1 VSLRLKFQAHPQPG
15 KTAVNAFLIVK
26 AYTYFTCV
34 FSLSCRR
41 KQKSIMKNISI
52 ALNVLLL
59 IAVGVLYA
67 KVFSGKADKAVEKK
81 VVAANT
87 TSAATSAASIAYIDM
102 DSLHEKISYIKNIR
116 AELENDQRSIETKW
130 QNGYRSLEN
139 QKNAFIKSKGNS
151 ITQQDAE
158 KFQGELM
165 QQQQAIDGE
174 KQDATQKL
182 SAKSY
187 KFMDD
192 IQKKLKDFLAEY
204 NKDKNFQYILTTGTG
219 LDYMVYKDSA
229 LNITNDV
236 IDGMNE
242 KLNAKK

>member
-1 VSLRLKFQAHPQPG
+1 
-15 KTAVNAFLIVK
+15 
-26 AYTYFTCV
+26 
-34 FSLSCRR
+34 
-41 KQKSIMKNISI
+41 
-52 ALNVLLL
+52 
-59 IAVGVLYA
+59 
-67 KVFSGKADKAVEKK
+67 
-81 VVAANT
+81 
-87 TSAATSAASIAYIDM
+87 M

-165 QQQQAIDGE
+165 QQQQQIDGA
-174 KQDATQKL
+174 KQDATKAL
-182 SAKSY
+182 SEKSY

-219 LDYMVYKDSA
+219 LDYIVYKDSA

-236 IDGMNE
+236 IAGMNE

>member
-1 VSLRLKFQAHPQPG
+1 
-15 KTAVNAFLIVK
+15 
-26 AYTYFTCV
+26 
-34 FSLSCRR
+34 
-41 KQKSIMKNISI
+41 MKNISI

-67 KVFSGKADKAVEKK
+67 KVFSGNKSTKAPEKK
-81 VVAANT
+81 VVSANT
-87 TSAATSAASIAYIDM
+87 DPTPQGTSIAYIDM
-102 DSLHEKISYIKNIR
+102 DSLHEKITYIKNIR

-151 ITQQDAE
+151 ITQQEAE
-158 KFQGELM
+158 KFQGELL

-192 IQKKLKDFLAEY
+192 IQKKLKDFLADY
-204 NKDKNFQYILTTGTG
+204 NKDKSFQYILTTGTG
-219 LDYMVYKDSA
+219 LDYMLYKDSA

-236 IDGMNE
+236 IQGMNE
-242 KLNAKK
+242 KLNPKK

>member
-1 VSLRLKFQAHPQPG
+1 
-15 KTAVNAFLIVK
+15 
-26 AYTYFTCV
+26 
-34 FSLSCRR
+34 
-41 KQKSIMKNISI
+41 MKNISI

-67 KVFSGKADKAVEKK
+67 KVFSGKTDKTAEKK
-81 VVAANT
+81 TVAANT
-87 TSAATSAASIAYIDM
+87 TSTTTPAVSIAYIDM

-165 QQQQAIDGE
+165 QAQQQIDGE

-192 IQKKLKDFLAEY
+192 IQKKLKDFLADY

-219 LDYMVYKDSA
+219 LDYIVYKDSA

-236 IDGMNE
+236 IQGMNE
-242 KLNAKK
+242 KLNPKK

>member
-1 VSLRLKFQAHPQPG
+1 
-15 KTAVNAFLIVK
+15 
-26 AYTYFTCV
+26 
-34 FSLSCRR
+34 
-41 KQKSIMKNISI
+41 MKNISI

-67 KVFSGKADKAVEKK
+67 KVFSGDKTGKATEKK
-81 VVAANT
+81 VVAANP
-87 TSAATSAASIAYIDM
+87 AATATPGVSIAYIDM

-130 QNGYRSLEN
+130 QNGYRGLEN

-151 ITQQDAE
+151 ITQQEAE

-192 IQKKLKDFLAEY
+192 IQKKLKDFLADY

-219 LDYMVYKDSA
+219 LDYIVYKDSA

-236 IDGMNE
+236 IQGMNE

>member
-1 VSLRLKFQAHPQPG
+1 
-15 KTAVNAFLIVK
+15 
-26 AYTYFTCV
+26 
-34 FSLSCRR
+34 
-41 KQKSIMKNISI
+41 MKNISI

-67 KVFSGKADKAVEKK
+67 KVFSGNKNVKTPEKK
-81 VVAANT
+81 VVSANT
-87 TSAATSAASIAYIDM
+87 DPAPQGVSIAYIDM
-102 DSLHEKISYIKNIR
+102 DSLHEKITYIKNIR

-151 ITQQDAE
+151 ITQQEAE
-158 KFQGELM
+158 KFQGELL

-192 IQKKLKDFLAEY
+192 IQKKLKDFLADY
-204 NKDKNFQYILTTGTG
+204 NKDKSFQYILTTGTG
-219 LDYMVYKDSA
+219 LDYMLYKDSS

-236 IDGMNE
+236 IQGMNE
-242 KLNAKK
+242 KLNPKK

>member
-1 VSLRLKFQAHPQPG
+1 
-15 KTAVNAFLIVK
+15 
-26 AYTYFTCV
+26 
-34 FSLSCRR
+34 
-41 KQKSIMKNISI
+41 MKNISI

-67 KVFSGKADKAVEKK
+67 KVFSGNKNVKTPEKK
-81 VVAANT
+81 VASANPDPT
-87 TSAATSAASIAYIDM
+87 PQNASIAYIDM
-102 DSLHEKISYIKNIR
+102 DSLHEKITYIKNIR

-151 ITQQDAE
+151 ITQQEAE
-158 KFQGELM
+158 KFQGELL

-192 IQKKLKDFLAEY
+192 IQKKLKDFLADY
-204 NKDKNFQYILTTGTG
+204 NKDRSFQYILTTGTG
-219 LDYMVYKDSA
+219 LDYMLYKDSA

-236 IDGMNE
+236 IQGMNE
-242 KLNAKK
+242 KLNPKK

>member
-1 VSLRLKFQAHPQPG
+1 
-15 KTAVNAFLIVK
+15 
-26 AYTYFTCV
+26 
-34 FSLSCRR
+34 
-41 KQKSIMKNISI
+41 MKNISI

-67 KVFSGKADKAVEKK
+67 KVFSGNNTVKTPEKK
-81 VVAANT
+81 VV
-87 TSAATSAASIAYIDM
+87 SAGADPIPQSISIAYIDM
-102 DSLHEKISYIKNIR
+102 DSLHEKITYIKNIR

-130 QNGYRSLEN
+130 QNGYRNLES

-151 ITQQDAE
+151 ITQQEAE
-158 KFQGELM
+158 KFQGELL

-174 KQDATQKL
+174 KQDAAQKL

-192 IQKKLKDFLAEY
+192 IQKKLKDFLADY

-219 LDYMVYKDSA
+219 LDYMLYKDSA

-236 IDGMNE
+236 IQGMNE
-242 KLNAKK
+242 KLNPKK

>member
-1 VSLRLKFQAHPQPG
+1 
-15 KTAVNAFLIVK
+15 
-26 AYTYFTCV
+26 
-34 FSLSCRR
+34 
-41 KQKSIMKNISI
+41 MKNISI

-67 KVFSGKADKAVEKK
+67 KVFSGNKSAKTTEKK
-81 VVAANT
+81 VVSANADPTPQGAA
-87 TSAATSAASIAYIDM
+87 IAYIDM
-102 DSLHEKISYIKNIR
+102 DSLHEKITYIKNIR

-130 QNGYRSLEN
+130 QNGYRNLEN

-151 ITQQDAE
+151 ITQQEAE
-158 KFQGELM
+158 KFQGELL
-165 QQQQAIDGE
+165 QQQQTIDGE

-192 IQKKLKDFLAEY
+192 IQKKLKDFLADY

-219 LDYMVYKDSA
+219 LDYMLYKDSA

-236 IDGMNE
+236 IQGMNE
-242 KLNAKK
+242 KLNPKK